1 MKSVIRRFLMSGRPA
16 NQPMPRR
23 EFFTS
28 SRIVVT
34 LSSALLGS
42 VGAPL
47 AMAQGTPS
55 VKAPISPEAM
65 AMHVHAKRAVAA
77 PATTLEP
84 AVALADHGPG
94 GRCIRQCRL
103 HDQLPYCSTS
113 RLTSTLER

>member
-16 NQPMPRR
+16 NQPMPWRV
-23 EFFTS
+23 FFAS

-47 AMAQGTPS
+47 AMAQGTLS

-65 AMHVHAKRAVAA
+65 AMHVQAKRGRA
-77 PATTLEP
+77 PSYDTGTCCFVVGSLIH
-84 AVALADHGPG
+84 LQFSTRPG
-94 GRCIRQCRL
+94 TGGNWPGARL
-103 HDQLPYCSTS
+103 
-113 RLTSTLER
+113 